1 MILRPPRSTR
11 TYTLLPYTTLVR
23 APGTPGTSAKNAPV
37 VRHQRVG
44 VAGTT
49 GFEAAVEL
57 QIGDAV
63 DGVEDLQHGKAAAIA
78 AVARVRRAGI
88 GDPLFQRIDMARR
101 AVADMDIVARP
112 GSAGR
117 AVMGA
122 FDGDG
127 GVLP

>member
-23 APGTPGTSAKNAPV
+23 APGTPGTSAKNAHV
-37 VRHQRVG
+37 GRHQRVG

-78 AVARVRRAGI
+78 AVERVRRAGI
-88 GDPLFQRIDMARR
+88 GDQLFQRIDM
-101 AVADMDIVARP
+101 
-112 GSAGR
+112 GGR
-117 AVMGA
+117 SEETR
-122 FDGDG
+122 
-127 GVLP
+127 LNSSH